1 MAKTDRMDKNKYSVV
16 FFLRDKPKKQRH
28 SKAEG
33 KKKKT
38 SQSSEHSDLLNHRGS
53 PRQHDPVVNRHR
65 HCHHGLR
72 T

>member
-16 FFLRDKPKKQRH
+16 FFLRDKPKKQWH

-38 SQSSEHSDLLNHRGS
+38 SGTYKRKLLW
-53 PRQHDPVVNRHR
+53 
-65 HCHHGLR
+65 LY
-72 T
+72 

>member
-38 SQSSEHSDLLNHRGS
+38 SRTYKRKLL
-53 PRQHDPVVNRHR
+53 
-65 HCHHGLR
+65 
-72 T
+72 